1 MSSNDFVG
9 CKVIL
14 QKGKR
19 RTLLLVGVYT
29 FLEKESSVSFTSYI
43 TIGRDSVSK
52 VGGREVFVKWGTN
65 GYSIIKHNYIHSE
78 YMMLTL

>member
-1 MSSNDFVG
+1 MSSNDFVE

-14 QKGKR
+14 QKGKG

-29 FLEKESSVSFTSYI
+29 FLEKESSVSFTCVHYH
-43 TIGRDSVSK
+43 RQRQPRSV
-52 VGGREVFVKWGTN
+52 REVGSY

-78 YMMLTL
+78 YMMLTI